1 MDWSKAT
8 FKQLYVIIHYEQ
20 CPACYKRRAR
30 DEIKRRLGGKTY
42 ETKIIKRFGDH
53 QLFDTR
59 GVGSLSESATAKAV
73 RS

>member
-8 FKQLYVIIHYEQ
+8 FKQLHVILHYEK
-20 CPACYKRRAR
+20 CPDCYKQRAR
-30 DEIKRRLGGKTY
+30 DEMKRRLGGKTH
-42 ETKIIKRFGDH
+42 ETKIIKRFGDR